1 MTTPDT
7 DNLAALRQS
16 LGPTGIWAPP
26 PERFG
31 AGSRDLAAAVE
42 KQGFGSLWIGGSH
55 LAPDA
60 FTQLVGLLDGS
71 ERLIIGTGIASI
83 WAREP
88 SDMRQGADTLAK
100 GFPGRFIL
108 GLGVSHAPAVEKL
121 GRSYDRPYSAM
132 ARYLAEMD
140 HPAGHP
146 AEPPTGR
153 RAPRVLAA
161 LGPRMLELSRDEAD
175 GAHPYFVP
183 VEHTSFA
190 RQVLGPEP
198 LLIPEMAV
206 VLESDRSAA
215 LSAARA
221 YVVPLPADAELR
233 IQPAPVRLRDRGHR
247 RAGSER
253 LIDALIPRG
262 PSVIAARTRQHLDA
276 GAEPRPAPA
285 AGRRRGLFLR
295 RSRAAGRGPGRP
307 LIRQARRPK
316 PRHGPLIR
324 AASVRNVQ
332 DIGGRADAVPRG
344 SRRQPGQSAAN
355 GP

>member
-1 MTTPDT
+1 M
-7 DNLAALRQS
+7 
-16 LGPTGIWAPP
+16 
-26 PERFG
+26 
-31 AGSRDLAAAVE
+31 
-42 KQGFGSLWIGGSH
+42 WIGGSH

-60 FTQLVGLLDGS
+60 FTQVVSLLDGS

-83 WAREP
+83 WGREP
-88 SDMRQGADTLAK
+88 SDMRQGADTLVK

-121 GRSYDRPYSAM
+121 GRTYDRPYSAM

-146 AEPPTGR
+146 AEPLAEPPAGSPTEPPTGSPTDLATGSR
-153 RAPRVLAA
+153 TGSRTELATAQRAPRVLAA

-190 RQVLGPEP
+190 RQVLGPAP

-206 VLESDRSAA
+206 VLEPDRSAA

-221 YVVPLPADAELR
+221 YVSRYLQLPNYVSNLR
-233 IQPAPVRLRDRGHR
+233 RFGYGTEDTDGS
-247 RAGSER
+247 GSER
-253 LIDALIPRG
+253 LIDALIPHG

-276 GAEPRPAPA
+276 GADHVLLQPLGPDGGFSFADLAPLA
-285 AGRRRGLFLR
+285 EALAGL
-295 RSRAAGRGPGRP
+295 
-307 LIRQARRPK
+307 
-316 PRHGPLIR
+316 
-324 AASVRNVQ
+324 
-332 DIGGRADAVPRG
+332 
-344 SRRQPGQSAAN
+344 
-355 GP
+355 

>member
-7 DNLAALRQS
+7 DNLTALRQS

-60 FTQLVGLLDGS
+60 FTQLVSLLDGS

-83 WAREP
+83 WGRPP

-100 GFPGRFIL
+100 GFPGRFVL

-146 AEPPTGR
+146 AEPPTGQR
-153 RAPRVLAA
+153 VPRVLAA

-221 YVVPLPADAELR
+221 YSSRYLQLPNYVSNLR
-233 IQPAPVRLRDRGHR
+233 RFGYGTEDTDG
-247 RAGSER
+247 AGSER

-276 GAEPRPAPA
+276 SADHVLLQPLGADGGFSFADLAPLA
-285 AGRRRGLFLR
+285 EALAGL
-295 RSRAAGRGPGRP
+295 
-307 LIRQARRPK
+307 
-316 PRHGPLIR
+316 
-324 AASVRNVQ
+324 
-332 DIGGRADAVPRG
+332 
-344 SRRQPGQSAAN
+344 
-355 GP
+355 